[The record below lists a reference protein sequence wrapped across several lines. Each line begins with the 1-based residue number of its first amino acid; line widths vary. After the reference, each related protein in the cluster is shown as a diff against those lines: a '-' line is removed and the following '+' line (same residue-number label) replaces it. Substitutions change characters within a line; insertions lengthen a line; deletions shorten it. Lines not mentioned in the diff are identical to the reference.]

1 MRSTALFFG
10 ALCGTFLAAGGY
22 TVACKL
28 EALSAENKELRLR
41 DSARA
46 RVKNFKDGSVEVNER
61 AILNA
66 SYNMGTPAYLLVA
79 VRKQEHGS
87 TLWEFGH
94 KGKTAWI
101 AEHTPPDEWQAYE
114 AARTLNKALWRWA
127 MKEHRKEAVKA
138 LGKAYTAE
146 HHAAAW
152 ARNVTKLME
161 KQSAERP

>member
-1 MRSTALFFG
+1 MRSVALFLSI
-10 ALCGTFLAAGGY
+10 LCSSFLGVY
-22 TVACKL
+22 VWQTNTRL
-28 EALSAENKELRLR
+28 EALAVENKELRLR

-46 RVKNFKDGSVEVNER
+46 RVKNFKHGNVEVNER

-66 SYNMGTPAYLLVA
+66 SYNMGTPALVLVA

-94 KGKTAWI
+94 KGKTEWI

-114 AARTLNKALWRWA
+114 CARTLNKALWAWA
-127 MKEHRKEAVKA
+127 LKHHRKEAVKA

-161 KQSAERP
+161 TK